1 MSLLNETSPGQR
13 TCQCHLFYYILVRT
27 TLPMNTPTFE
37 SRPPPLNCRQKEPKA
52 EPKEENGV
60 PKNEPVPATKPP
72 LNCAK
77 HGVPKH
83 ALATIMCRCMCIMP
97 MCFCDAHVLPGLSS
111 LARGCQG
118 GVVPIPFAAPRL
130 RRLQVYSSFRGME
143 HWRSKVLTG
152 RDCRHGV
159 AKLAATAGTV

>member
-1 MSLLNETSPGQR
+1 MKVPIRPQWLETEPENSKKVKNPP
-13 TCQCHLFYYILVRT
+13 VRSF
-27 TLPMNTPTFE
+27 L
-37 SRPPPLNCRQKEPKA
+37 RPPSRQKEPKA

-83 ALATIMCRCMCIMP
+83 ALPTVMCRCMCIMP
-97 MCFCDAHVLPGLSS
+97 VCFCDAHVLPGLSL

-118 GVVPIPFAAPRL
+118 GVVPFPFAAPRL
-130 RRLQVYSSFRGME
+130 RRLQVYSSFGGME
-143 HWRSKVLTG
+143 H
-152 RDCRHGV
+152 
-159 AKLAATAGTV
+159 